1 MKKID
6 DLFKK
11 GLETGGLPYKEEYW
25 QNMEAILD
33 KKIPVTSRKK
43 PVIWLIL
50 GISVA
55 IMATIIFFLFP
66 SHNSEKSELT
76 SSKSVARSTE
86 TPDASKFKSIEN
98 ENPESKT
105 IIRHKDLAESAIENH
120 DGKNIHYP
128 VNTEEESATTQDNT
142 PESMPE
148 YAEIEI
154 PGSRKPIDYL
164 GLKMKVLDFITYDLK
179 QNPFHS
185 ASKNIRKVPFFSQYI
200 GFHYDHVQY
209 ALSGR
214 NLHQESSFK
223 GQHLGIDYRIQRKK
237 WFLMSGVQ
245 IGTYSLKTNYTSTLH
260 QVTYDTTFRLLNKQY
275 TQTPRGTRVALVG
288 HTIDS
293 TVVNASRTDCPNCAV
308 KLQYVSIPLRLGY
321 EWAYRRVRINPS
333 LGVRVNFFSKG
344 IGGLANPNVFIQ
356 EEGWQK
362 MQETDLSM
370 AHYMSNYFPQVG
382 YAIGLNYR
390 LSSRLD
396 FRGEYLQWNA
406 TSSVFLHSDAK
417 LKENGLSLGL
427 MYRIR

>member
-6 DLFKK
+6 DLFKE
-11 GLETGGLPYKEEYW
+11 GLNSGGLPYKEAYW
-25 QNMEAILD
+25 QQMEKLLNE
-33 KKIPVTSRKK
+33 KMPVGRKK
-43 PVIWLIL
+43 PWIWFVL

-55 IMATIIFFLFP
+55 TMATLIYFLFP
-66 SHNSEKSELT
+66 SNNSQKSDLAAL
-76 SSKSVARSTE
+76 KSVARTTE
-86 TPDASKFKSIEN
+86 TQKAVNSIAPGV

-105 IIRHKDLAESAIENH
+105 QIRHKDPGELTRESHPEKNNH
-120 DGKNIHYP
+120 FP
-128 VNTEEESATTQDNT
+128 VNTEEKSTSAQDNT
-142 PESMPE
+142 HETIPV
-148 YAEIEI
+148 YVEIET
-154 PGSRKPIDYL
+154 PGIRKPVDYMR
-164 GLKMKVLDFITYDLK
+164 LKMKVLDFISYDLE

-185 ASKNIRKVPFFSQYI
+185 VSKTTRKVPFFSQYI
-200 GFHYDHVQY
+200 GFHYDRVQY
-209 ALSGR
+209 ELSGR
-214 NLHQESSFK
+214 NLQERSFN

-245 IGTYSLKTNYTSTLH
+245 TGTYSLETNYSSTLH

-275 TQTPRGTRVALVG
+275 TQTPRGSRVALVG
-288 HTIDS
+288 NTIDS
-293 TVVNASRTDCPNCAV
+293 TVVHASRTDCPNCTV

-344 IGGLANPNVFIQ
+344 QGRLANPNVFIQ

-362 MQETDLSM
+362 MQETDLSKDGFM
-370 AHYMSNYFPQVG
+370 RNYFPQVG

-406 TSSVFLHSDAK
+406 TSSVFLQSESK

-427 MYRIR
+427 IYRLR